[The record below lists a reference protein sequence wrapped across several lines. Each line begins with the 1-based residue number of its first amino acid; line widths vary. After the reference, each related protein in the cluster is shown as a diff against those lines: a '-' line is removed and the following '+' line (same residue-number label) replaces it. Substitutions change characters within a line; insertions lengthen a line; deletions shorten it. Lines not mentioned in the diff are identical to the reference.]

1 MFHSY
6 SHCGLINQIEYLKSQ
21 VNSARS
27 KVSLCVHDEVDEEDC
42 MMLNVKAFQD
52 LHEFLQ
58 QDRSCPHCGVCRSRS
73 VLERKKSQY
82 VLSFMC
88 DHCFAKTT
96 WESSQDW
103 KQPGSDRKFIES
115 MTVCGINYWQYK
127 RFDSHHT
134 PSGVYNLC
142 IQF

>member
-1 MFHSY
+1 MSFFNRIGVVPTVVPVDS
-6 SHCGLINQIEYLKSQ
+6 GLF
-21 VNSARS
+21 
-27 KVSLCVHDEVDEEDC
+27 C
-42 MMLNVKAFQD
+42 
-52 LHEFLQ
+52 
-58 QDRSCPHCGVCRSRS
+58 
-73 VLERKKSQY
+73 LERKTSQY

-88 DHCFAKTT
+88 DHCFEKTT

-134 PSGVYNLC
+134 PSGNTKGVYCVLIHITTLKHPQVMP
-142 IQF
+142 IQQYILFQSRRLEIYC